1 LTEQQTPSI
10 DIHPNHW
17 ATTTDSFRRIIER
30 DKVVIQKGVGTPERA

>member
-1 LTEQQTPSI
+1 MLPWKV
-10 DIHPNHW
+10 DIVDW